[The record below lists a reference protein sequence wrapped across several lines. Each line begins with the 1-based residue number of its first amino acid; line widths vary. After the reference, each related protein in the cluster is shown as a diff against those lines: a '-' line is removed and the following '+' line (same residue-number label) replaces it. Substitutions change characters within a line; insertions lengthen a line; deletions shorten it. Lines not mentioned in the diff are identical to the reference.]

1 MKECAQKIVDFL
13 KEEYEK
19 KFNVSNATDEE
30 LVEWLGELRDDAVYE
45 ERYVSHRW
53 WDSCLYVIK
62 IGNKFIRYQWAH
74 ATGDMTVYE
83 LGWRFDFDTLCE
95 CEEKQK
101 TITYYEPKVI

>member
-1 MKECAQKIVDFL
+1 MNTKEIIDFL

-19 KFNVSNATDEE
+19 KFNVPNATDED
-30 LVEWLGELRDDAVYE
+30 LIEWLRELRWDAVYE
-45 ERYVSHRW
+45 ERYVSYRW

-74 ATGDMTVYE
+74 ATGDMTAYE
-83 LGWRFDFDTLCE
+83 LGWRFDFETLCE